1 MIRYLQ
7 DREKLDCRS
16 LWEEAFPEDSQSFC
30 DYYFEEK
37 IKDNRILVRE
47 EAGFIQAMLHLNPY
61 RLAVN
66 GYRWRVEYIVGV
78 ATRADC
84 RRRGYMRELLT
95 DMFAELYEDEMPFV
109 FLMPAAKEI
118 YLPYDFVY
126 IFDQPVWKLKEPDQL
141 VYQTIFP
148 MEEPGIREP
157 EQPFS
162 KPDPLWRD
170 GFGWHKRLDNVAGW
184 INRWLQQNYQ
194 VYAVRDGAYLERL
207 GRELESENGKMELI
221 YDGGRMIGVRGEWG
235 SKSSEQRFLYCEIGY
250 REQAAVKPAIMARIV
265 KLTNFI
271 KAIRLNKSCRQEEV
285 QILLQVHDHW
295 IAANNG
301 LWKWYLTKE
310 MSWAEPMETSALT
323 AAEGNSG
330 NESVLELSIGQLTS
344 WLFGYEVPAVCRP
357 YQEIVRTFKNVFLDE
372 IV

>member
-7 DREKLDCRS
+7 DREKPACRN

-47 EAGFIQAMLHLNPY
+47 EAGIIQAMLHLNPY
-61 RLAVN
+61 CLAVN

-84 RRRGYMRELLT
+84 RRRGYMRQLLT
-95 DMFAELYEDEMPFV
+95 DTFAGLYEDEMPFV

-126 IFDQPVWKLKEPDQL
+126 IFDQPVWKLKKPDQL

-148 MEEPGIREP
+148 TEEHGTQEP
-157 EQPFS
+157 QQSFC
-162 KPDPLWRD
+162 KAAPLRHD

-184 INRWLQQNYQ
+184 INHWMQLNYQ
-194 VYAVRDGAYLERL
+194 VYAVRDGVYLDRI
-207 GRELESENGKMELI
+207 GKELQSENGKMELL

-235 SKSSEQRFLYCEIGY
+235 SKKSEQRFLYCENGY
-250 REQAAVKPAIMARIV
+250 QEQVAVKPAIMGRII

-271 KAIRLNKSCRQEEV
+271 KVIRLKKSCRQEEV

-295 IAANNG
+295 IAGNNG

-310 MSWAEPMETSALT
+310 MSWAEPMETSELT
-323 AAEGNSG
+323 AAEVGAG
-330 NESVLELSIGQLTS
+330 NEAVLELSASQLTS

-357 YQEIVRTFKNVFLDE
+357 YQEIVSTLQNVFLDE